1 MSYFIPISEEHFVV
15 LLQYSANEVDFFKII
30 IILKKKKTL
39 NSKKS
44 KFEEK
49 NFE

>member
-30 IILKKKKTL
+30 IILKKKTL